1 MKFNYRFFLLIQ
13 ALSLAPISASA
24 GADELTAPRFGNWGF
39 DLAGQNLKVKPGDD
53 FYEYANGTAL
63 EKTEIPPDRVRYGNF
78 DALSKLS
85 EERVHLILDEAV
97 KKPDPATAKIAAFY
111 AAYMDT
117 EQAERLGAQ
126 PIQPDLDAIRSAGSR
141 EALAAAL
148 SRVDGMHRGLFFMGI
163 SPDPKNPTRYGVFL
177 GSGGLGLPDKDYY
190 LKDSFAEM
198 KKKYQAYVVQMLRL
212 IGWPEPEKQA
222 VEILAY
228 ETRLA
233 EASWA
238 RTELRDRDKTYN
250 PMTPEE
256 LLAYAPGYDFSAML
270 KAGKLTSVKKLIIG
284 DNTAFPKKAKIFAE
298 TPLETLKAWAAFGVA
313 DSSASLLS
321 KAFVNAQFEF
331 RAKTLAGQ
339 PELPVRWKLAV
350 NATNEVLG
358 EEVGKIYV
366 ARYFPAESKR
376 QMLDLVT
383 NLKKSLAQ
391 RIDQLHWMGDETKK
405 AAQEKLAKLGVK
417 IGYPD
422 QFKDFS
428 AYQVAAD
435 DLVGNMRR
443 SDLFEWQLD
452 LDRLDQ
458 PVDRTEWS
466 MPPQKVNAYYSP
478 SMNEIV
484 FPAAILQP
492 PFFDPQADPAV
503 NYGGIGG
510 VIGHEITHGF
520 DDQGRKSDGD
530 GALKEWWTKEDAA
543 KFDQLAGKFGA
554 QYDATEILPG
564 EKINGKLTMGENIAD
579 LGGVNLALT
588 AYRMSLAGKPAPVID
603 GLTGEQRFF
612 LGWAQLWRQKM
623 RKEALIKLMHTDTHS
638 PSMARVN
645 VVLPNVDAWY
655 EAFGIKPGDARY
667 LKPEDR
673 VVIW

>member
-1 MKFNYRFFLLIQ
+1 
-13 ALSLAPISASA
+13 
-24 GADELTAPRFGNWGF
+24 
-39 DLAGQNLKVKPGDD
+39 
-53 FYEYANGTAL
+53 
-63 EKTEIPPDRVRYGNF
+63 
-78 DALSKLS
+78 
-85 EERVHLILDEAV
+85 V
-97 KKPDPATAKIAAFY
+97 KKPEAATAKIAAFY